1 VEHWASPAALAAH
14 ERNEAFIHFGQ
25 EVLVRHATLHA
36 LYCPFRAQ
44 TPICRK
50 NSLGSMIRPNGR
62 NCYRRWPMGRRR
74 PKGI

>member
-36 LYCPFRAQ
+36 LYCPIFRV
-44 TPICRK
+44 PEY
-50 NSLGSMIRPNGR
+50 SELSIRV
-62 NCYRRWPMGRRR
+62 
-74 PKGI
+74 GIRS